1 MERVYVYHWCNF
13 VIQFYIKIRSSKN
26 NLENKRIG
34 ILIHQRL
41 DKQDSRFSQ
50 IKNYLKNLYTL
61 HQIKWKSHKVSM
73 AEPRD

>member
-50 IKNYLKNLYTL
+50 IKNYLKNLYTTSN
-61 HQIKWKSHKVSM
+61 QMKKPQSFDG
-73 AEPRD
+73 RT